1 MGYNLEKPI
10 YDYMDDS
17 FWVDFIEDTINL
29 NVDEYINSYIKN
41 VKKVINIIQK
51 QDCKHLSFE
60 QFWTKIYQYKKI
72 DYSKPITYK
81 YFKETILST
90 HTLINLMHLQ
100 IDLYQSLSTIEK
112 AFDFPLNQYFKV
124 DVKKIFTD
132 LILYRIDI
140 DGGDAT
146 VEDAFVMINE
156 KVGIKNPWGKNIS
169 LYKDYW
175 FWLWILLVV
184 SDACF
189 DSLYQIK
196 LESLNYNSKF
206 INNMEYQDFEV
217 LDLEEQKQQYNAN
230 TTKENSEWEQCR
242 KVYHEASNQYRLV
255 KLLVNSAYNN
265 YTLDKILNNIENMS
279 LDEQCC
285 PLFQKAVKN
294 LFPINEKWLNH
305 FKNYLFDNCFWMYQL
320 LFRQNNF
327 NSIKQIY
334 EYISNTKQKEA
345 VIAILRFSFDIV
357 QDKSNKTIVNNI
369 SEMECL
375 ISQNKAKGCPLKSI
389 NGTNEKIIDE
399 YTIIKKMIEKTS
411 WTFTLYLQT
420 PNESNLLQ
428 LTQNLKALKKIPN

>member
-29 NVDEYINSYIKN
+29 NVSEYIDSYIKN

-51 QDCKHLSFE
+51 QDCSHLSFE

-112 AFDFPLNQYFKV
+112 AFDFPLNQYFQV
-124 DVKKIFTD
+124 DIKKIFTD
-132 LILYRIDI
+132 LIFYRIDI
-140 DGGDAT
+140 DGGDIII
-146 VEDAFVMINE
+146 EDAFAMINE

-175 FWLWILLVV
+175 FWLWILVV
-184 SDACF
+184 ISDTCF
-189 DSLYQIK
+189 DSLYHIK

-206 INNMEYQDFEV
+206 INNMKYQDFEV
-217 LDLEEQKQQYNAN
+217 LDLEVQKQQYNAN
-230 TTKENSEWEQCR
+230 TTKEDSEWEQCR

-265 YTLDKILNNIENMS
+265 YSLDKIFNNIENMS

-294 LFPINEKWLNH
+294 LFPINEKWFNH

-334 EYISNTKQKEA
+334 DIFFVSHL
-345 VIAILRFSFDIV
+345 ILF
-357 QDKSNKTIVNNI
+357 K
-369 SEMECL
+369 
-375 ISQNKAKGCPLKSI
+375 ISQTK
-389 NGTNEKIIDE
+389 
-399 YTIIKKMIEKTS
+399 
-411 WTFTLYLQT
+411 
-420 PNESNLLQ
+420 LL
-428 LTQNLKALKKIPN
+428 